1 MAPVALDEIRDSFRN
16 KDRAELEELVL
27 ASTKA
32 HAWFCS
38 LAGFPSE
45 EHAPDAELRQ
55 RIKSKST
62 DDIVDMLARQALAS
76 RAAGG

>member
-1 MAPVALDEIRDSFRN
+1 MVPVTLDEIRDSFR
-16 KDRAELEELVL
+16 KRDRTDLEELVL

-38 LAGFPSE
+38 LAGFPTE
-45 EHAPDAELRQ
+45 GHAPDAELRK
-55 RIKSKST
+55 RIESKGT
-62 DDIVDMLARQALAS
+62 EEIVDMLARQALAS